1 MKKQKIIFF
10 TVLSILFICQNS
22 WSQNLLEVEGEL
34 SMPNTAVINVHGNF
48 VENVADP
55 QLAQDA
61 ATKAYVDNAV
71 IKYFLS
77 LQNGIQVLLNAGE
90 SPLNIINAGAPLT
103 DFIGLNHEG
112 GIIFYMDPL
121 ANGTGLVSAAM
132 DQSTGA
138 EWGCFG
144 TTIGG
149 TNETIGTGQANTTAI
164 VNGCGQAGIAAKLCD
179 DLVVG
184 IYDDWYL
191 PSKDELNEMWVNLAD
206 SDGDGTNTG
215 PSDPNNIGGFADS
228 FYWSSSEFGSNVAWT
243 QNFFSGGQEAFSG
256 KDEFVH
262 VRAIRAF

>member
-1 MKKQKIIFF
+1 MKKQKIIFL

-61 ATKAYVDNAV
+61 ATKAYVDNLL
-71 IKYFLS
+71 LS
-77 LQNGIQVLLNAGE
+77 FGVSIGSSGIQGLLNVGF
-90 SPLNIINAGAPLT
+90 SPSVIISNGAPLT

-112 GIIFYMDPL
+112 GIIFYMDPSG
-121 ANGTGLVSAAM
+121 NGTGLVSAVM

-138 EWGCFG
+138 QWGCFG
-144 TTIGG
+144 TLIGG

-164 VNGCGQAGIAAKLCD
+164 VNGCGETGIAAKLCD

-228 FYWSSSEFGSNVAWT
+228 FYWSSSEFDDFNAWLQSFNDGFQPSGSKGGNVR
-243 QNFFSGGQEAFSG
+243 
-256 KDEFVH
+256 